1 MTEYAREVT
10 FHVQVGTR
18 IGMGHLSRSRAVMMG
33 LKDMGFNCNLHLDA
47 DAQGAAKAREW
58 GLAPMDTMPATPS
71 ALVID
76 AITLDRLQAEILRHY
91 APRILISPVF
101 NHADIV
107 SHALL
112 RAAPSALLDNLSD
125 AAMVR
130 IKTDYAFASA
140 HGLSPRVLDFAK
152 LEIGL
157 CLSGGVDSM
166 EPNSLLSLL
175 DGLPQVG
182 KIKVIDPRRLAPFE
196 TPLQHVLHADR
207 PWDFLQDINLFIG
220 GDGVMIAEAI
230 AQGLPTIALSMPT
243 GNAKNV
249 GLSESGALRVI
260 PRDAFMLAALA
271 ALLDDREILVAMHRA
286 ALKLNGAARATRL
299 AQDIQTILEENSL

>member
-1 MTEYAREVT
+1 MTEYPREVT
-10 FHVQVGTR
+10 FHVQAGTR
-18 IGMGHLSRSRAVMMG
+18 IGMGHLSRSRAVMKV

-47 DAQGAAKAREW
+47 DAQGAAKARGW
-58 GLAPMDTMPATPS
+58 GFAPIDTLPALPS

-76 AITLDRLQAEILRHY
+76 AVTIDRVQANRLRHY

-101 NHADIV
+101 NHADIA

-112 RAAPSALLDNLSD
+112 RNASSALLDNLSGS
-125 AAMVR
+125 AMLR
-130 IKTDYAFASA
+130 IKTDYAFATA
-140 HGLSPRVLDFAK
+140 HGLSPRALDFAK

-166 EPNSLLSLL
+166 DPNGVLSLL
-175 DGLPQVG
+175 DGLAQVAG
-182 KIKVIDPRRLAPFE
+182 VKVIDSRRLIRVGI
-196 TPLQHVLHADR
+196 PLQHVLHADR
-207 PWDFLQDINLFIG
+207 PWDFLRGINLFIG

-230 AQGLPTIALSMPT
+230 AQGLPTISLSMPT

-249 GLSESGALRVI
+249 GLIESGVLRVI
-260 PRDAFMLAALA
+260 ERNAFMLTALS
-271 ALLDDREILVAMHRA
+271 ALLNDRGALVAMHRA

-299 AQDIQTILEENSL
+299 AQDIRAVLEENSQ